1 MKRSALPC
9 ALIAALVLAGCTTS
23 VDSSV
28 EKGTDNPVPS
38 DSQVASQ
45 QIGEVDFRDPEQCAA
60 FADKPADLAKAVV
73 AVNGSP
79 VSGSIHDFAA
89 NRPADWSG
97 EFSASSADGQRLQFI
112 GAGVD
117 GVVASLQILPEPRP
131 APPSNA
137 GIWQAGVFK
146 PFENTELLSEQLPEA
161 AAPAAL
167 AGTLNNGRATWIEQL
182 VDPKQPP
189 FAGEMAWRIMTADSA
204 GGTAREV
211 TSSWVLTGE
220 QTVPAPTPWFAPV
233 ATSSHVFAETYVREG
248 DTWTQA
254 VVKAKV
260 DDPSKVEIIKP
271 ARLPVAVGEQVAWVE
286 DTTNNGLDAD
296 RDVFTIRWND
306 SSDPVKLELADYFKV
321 QWLAAD
327 ANNLIVTLQ
336 DRCSARTWT
345 GAFDR
350 GSNSFK
356 SWGYTR
362 ADGVA
367 ASLTAG
373 VYAWGNGSGNVNGD
387 MYVWDLAADTAQ
399 YLGSTPG
406 FSVPFALTEG
416 IAKPGFPE
424 HSEVPLVAWQVG
436 K

>member
-1 MKRSALPC
+1 M
-9 ALIAALVLAGCTTS
+9 
-23 VDSSV
+23 
-28 EKGTDNPVPS
+28 N
-38 DSQVASQ
+38 
-45 QIGEVDFRDPEQCAA
+45 FRDPEECVA
-60 FADKPADLAKAVV
+60 FADKPADLAKAVI

-79 VSGSIHDFAA
+79 VSGTTHDLAA
-89 NRPADWSG
+89 TRPADWSG
-97 EFSASSADGQRLQFI
+97 EFSASSADRQRLQFI
-112 GAGVD
+112 GAGAE
-117 GVVASLQILPEPRP
+117 GVVASLQILPEARP
-131 APPSNA
+131 APSSNA
-137 GIWQAGVFK
+137 GIWQAGDFK
-146 PFENTELLSEQLPEA
+146 PFEDTELLTEQLPEA
-161 AAPAAL
+161 WAPAAL
-167 AGTLNNGRATWIEQL
+167 AGSWNNGRTTWIEQL

-220 QTVPAPTPWFAPV
+220 QAVPAPTPWFPPV
-233 ATSSHVFAETYVREG
+233 ATSSHVFAETYVHEG
-248 DTWTQA
+248 DAWTQA
-254 VVKAKV
+254 VVKAQV
-260 DDPSKVEIIKP
+260 DEPSAVEFIKP
-271 ARLPVAVGEQVAWVE
+271 ARLPVAVGAQVAWVE

-306 SSDPVKLELADYFKV
+306 SSDPVKIELGDYFKV

-327 ANNLIVTLQ
+327 ENNLVVTLQ

-350 GSNSFK
+350 GSNSFR
-356 SWGYTR
+356 SWVYTR

-387 MYVWDLAADTAQ
+387 MYVWDLAADTIQ

-406 FSVPFALTEG
+406 FSVPFALAEG
-416 IAKPGFPE
+416 IAKPGFPA
-424 HSEVPLVAWQVG
+424 HSEVPLVVWQVE